1 MQTDALSTTCF
12 TQIASRRS
20 FVAAHLANS
29 FARLHFVPPGALCSG
44 SQKETHAAPRCAMLF
59 YPPPKRA
66 RERKVGP
73 PLDMRFTCIGCPLP
87 QFGIA
92 ISRRSLPTASTS
104 VKKRFE
110 SAITLPER

>member
-1 MQTDALSTTCF
+1 MSFNEYASFDGLALGRMVRERKITPAELMEAA
-12 TQIASRRS
+12 IARAEKHNAKLNAIVFRDYDR
-20 FVAAHLANS
+20 ALA
-29 FARLHFVPPGALCSG
+29 V
-44 SQKETHAAPRCAMLF
+44 
-59 YPPPKRA
+59 A

-92 ISRRSLPTASTS
+92 ISRRSLPAASIS